1 MEFEKYINSLE
12 ESLCTLGNVQTK
24 TINYGVQLLLTASG
38 KKVTLNV
45 YNGKK
50 GISLVWG
57 GENSDLRDQA
67 LELVHQIPL
76 HNNKGS
82 NTAGIRESQ
91 EVLMRLRFRKPFI
104 AVRPGP
110 IFFWRKNRIFRAY
123 GWEVTKAGKAIIS
136 VHWW

>member
-1 MEFEKYINSLE
+1 M
-12 ESLCTLGNVQTK
+12 
-24 TINYGVQLLLTASG
+24 A
-38 KKVTLNV
+38 
-45 YNGKK
+45 KK
-50 GISLVWG
+50 GSAWSGAARIQICEIRPSNWFIRSRCIITKVQIL
-57 GENSDLRDQA
+57 QA
-67 LELVHQIPL
+67 SA
-76 HNNKGS
+76 K
-82 NTAGIRESQ
+82 AR